1 MSRLGKTPMNTMD
14 EMKLLHNHTL
24 STHRFAQNRIF
35 LMELGQLSV
44 EDKNRANQFVD
55 DIEIFLNLRKEEDD
69 NDVDGNNSEN
79 LILKDTSG
87 KTIGTKNTIHDMSTS
102 ISTISKS
109 NELDQKHIL
118 PRLKE
123 HNAKHN
129 ISPKVDTEKV
139 NERSIDICDPK
150 FDDLRKILIS
160 IGANASQ

>member
-1 MSRLGKTPMNTMD
+1 
-14 EMKLLHNHTL
+14 
-24 STHRFAQNRIF
+24 
-35 LMELGQLSV
+35 
-44 EDKNRANQFVD
+44 
-55 DIEIFLNLRKEEDD
+55 
-69 NDVDGNNSEN
+69 
-79 LILKDTSG
+79 
-87 KTIGTKNTIHDMSTS
+87 MSTS